1 MKEKIMDAKN
11 IEDLMEI
18 EAEFINEIRNN
29 MYNELLEDEVVKKHL
44 CEILKVEE
52 DALEN
57 VLVINDHP
65 PLDDFIS
72 E

>member
-52 DALEN
+52 ECLRECFSN
-57 VLVINDHP
+57 
-65 PLDDFIS
+65 
-72 E
+72 